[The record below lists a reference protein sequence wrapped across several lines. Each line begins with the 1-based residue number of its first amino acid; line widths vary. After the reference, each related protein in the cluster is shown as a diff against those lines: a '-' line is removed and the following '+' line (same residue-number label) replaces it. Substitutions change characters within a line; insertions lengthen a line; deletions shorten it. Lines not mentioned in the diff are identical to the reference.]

1 MSSLSVECGVCGVV
15 PDAWGD
21 SIARRRQ
28 AMFGT
33 RPITSRP
40 VPRSLHL
47 PLSLASRFPFSPP
60 ATLTGS
66 AVSGGGGVVVASGG
80 KLRLGNV
87 LFDQNECTSEGAF
100 GACENCMGAS
110 LRVAWASVSGVCDG
124 VAVLCWSVCAV
135 GLGLLG
141 MLPVGRL

>member
-28 AMFGT
+28 AMFGI

-47 PLSLASRFPFSPP
+47 PLSLA
-60 ATLTGS
+60 ALS
-66 AVSGGGGVVVASGG
+66 AVAAEWWLTAAASC
-80 KLRLGNV
+80 V
-87 LFDQNECTSEGAF
+87 
-100 GACENCMGAS
+100 
-110 LRVAWASVSGVCDG
+110 
-124 VAVLCWSVCAV
+124 
-135 GLGLLG
+135 
-141 MLPVGRL
+141 